1 MALQD
6 KNLLYC
12 DNKIIVL
19 DKISNEKIYSSF
31 NDINSKDIPKN
42 INSYIDSD
50 IFNLIPSALFDDTK
64 IDSYLKLTSNNLS
77 NRSFLYNT
85 INKIDCNII
94 WAIDNEIRNNIIK
107 ASSGTSLFSILQ
119 LCINN
124 ENLSNENIISL
135 SFTEKILY
143 AICYSKEKL
152 ILANRFKLTGEADAL
167 YYTLFCLEHSKLD
180 NKKVKIKIK
189 GKYKETFIK
198 QLSDYFLS
206 ENITKSKTASYYSLF
221 YE

>member
-19 DKISNEKIYSSF
+19 DKISNENIYLNF
-31 NDINSKDIPKN
+31 NDIDSKDIPKN

-50 IFNLIPSALFDDTK
+50 VFNLIPSILFDDTK

-77 NRSFLYNT
+77 NKSFLYNE

-107 ASSGTSLFSILQ
+107 TSSGTSLFSILQ

-143 AICYSKEKL
+143 VICYSKGKL

-167 YYTLFCLEHSKLD
+167 YYTLFCLDHSKLD

-189 GKYKETFIK
+189 GKYKETFIN
-198 QLSDYFLS
+198 QLSDYFLT
-206 ENITKSKTASYYSLF
+206 ENVTKSETASYSSLF